1 MILKTK
7 TDIKKGFCKI
17 FSKFMTAPIHLRQK
31 YKYIFKFYFKYF
43 ITLFIF
49 YQLKIIT
56 PFPKRERGY
65 YKNGLIYKIEAS
77 FTSSIS
83 FFSA

>member
-1 MILKTK
+1 MAFLLLHNY
-7 TDIKKGFCKI
+7 TDFIKYYF
-17 FSKFMTAPIHLRQK
+17 

-56 PFPKRERGY
+56 PFPFWERGY